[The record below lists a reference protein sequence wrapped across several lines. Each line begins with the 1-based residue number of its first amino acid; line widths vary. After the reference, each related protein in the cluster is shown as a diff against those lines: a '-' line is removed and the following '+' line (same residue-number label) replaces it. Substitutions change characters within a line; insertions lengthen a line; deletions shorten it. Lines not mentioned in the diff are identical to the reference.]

1 MPEFLEPLAALYAIV
16 AVVLC
21 FAIGLRTTLDAEYE
35 TNVVKFA
42 FYAERGI
49 WRSLKDELNTAG
61 LVIVEIVV
69 VFFCLPANLLL
80 LVSKLMILFCA
91 AIWNGYKKVFAR
103 KTRTDNG

>member
-1 MPEFLEPLAALYAIV
+1 MAEFLEPLAALYAVV
-16 AVVLC
+16 AAVLC
-21 FAIGLRTTLDAEYE
+21 FAVGLTTSFDAEYE

-61 LVIVEIVV
+61 LIIVEIVV

-80 LVSKLMILFCA
+80 LVSKLAILFCT
-91 AIWNGYKKVFAR
+91 AIWSGYKKLFAR
-103 KTRTDNG
+103 KTRADNG